1 MKITK
6 TFFTILMSLTML
18 ASSASAKVTYEHI
31 RNATGKLTYNET
43 TFLIDP
49 MLAEKGRYPGFEDCF
64 NPELRNPL
72 IELAESKES
81 ILENVDAVIVSHTHL
96 DHWDEVAQQFI
107 RKDIPIFAQDEADAA
122 TIRKQGF
129 TDVRVLKDNT
139 EFGGVTLEHVEATHG
154 TQEMY
159 NDSATAAGLGESM
172 GIVFHAKGEKTTY
185 IMGDTVWTP
194 RVNKTLNHY
203 QPEII
208 IMNTGYAKVLKFND
222 SIIMG
227 TADVAH
233 AAAIMPN
240 SKIIAVHMDAISHM
254 TVSRSNMRE
263 FVRQQK
269 LVKQVYVPNESETIQ
284 FK

>member
-6 TFFTILMSLTML
+6 TFFAILMGLTMIV
-18 ASSASAKVTYEHI
+18 SNASAKVTYEHV
-31 RNATGKLTYNET
+31 RNATAKLTYNET

-72 IELAESKES
+72 VELSESKES

-96 DHWDEVAQQFI
+96 DHWDEVAQQCLD
-107 RKDIPIFAQDEADAA
+107 KNIPVFAQDETDAA

-129 TDVRVLKDNT
+129 QNVRVLKNGT
-139 EFGGVTLEHVEATHG
+139 EFGGVTLEHIEATHG

-159 NDSATAAGLGESM
+159 NDPATANGLGESM

-194 RVNKTLNHY
+194 RINKTLNAFH
-203 QPEII
+203 PDII
-208 IMNTGYAKVLKFND
+208 VMNTGYAKVLKYND

-227 TADVAH
+227 TADVAR
-233 AAAIMPN
+233 AAAIMPKA
-240 SKIIAVHMDAISHM
+240 KIVAVHMDAISHM

-263 FVRQQK
+263 FIRQQN
-269 LVKQVYVPNESETIQ
+269 LTKQVFIPNDSETIA
-284 FK
+284 F